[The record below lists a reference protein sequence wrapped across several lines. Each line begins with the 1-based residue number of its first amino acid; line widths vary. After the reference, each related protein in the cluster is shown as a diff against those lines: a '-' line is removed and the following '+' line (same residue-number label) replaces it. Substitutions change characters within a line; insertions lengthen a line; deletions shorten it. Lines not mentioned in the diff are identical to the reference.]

1 MSLSCQGMM
10 LIRAVRKKMGGGQLN
25 GWKCLERTNLI
36 LETIIDSE
44 EEKSINPKIHLNETI
59 NCYLVNL

>member
-1 MSLSCQGMM
+1 MSLFCQGMM

-36 LETIIDSE
+36 LETIIDRE
-44 EEKSINPKIHLNETI
+44 
-59 NCYLVNL
+59 